1 MALARKAGA
10 AAVLLLVLAFVAVSQ
25 SKSHTRQGDGGP
37 AIKARIDGPSKLAF
51 DSKGNLFIYEASDD
65 LRPVIREISAST
77 KKITTL
83 LVGCEEGAWPPKPE
97 RDDCLSSPAELQM
110 AGDGRLLVAEFLR
123 NRVRTLDLRS
133 RTFSLV
139 AGNGTREPSGD
150 GGLAIAA
157 GLPEPGC
164 ATTSQQGNI
173 FVCDWRNRVRRID
186 ARTGIIS
193 TLAGSGKAGFGGDG
207 GPALEAQFNFLNSI
221 AVNSAGDLF
230 IADDTSYRIR
240 RVDAKT
246 GIIDTIAGT
255 GHGERFGTPFR
266 GEFGPAIDARLDTP
280 LHLMFDKDGYLLFL
294 NGESRICRINLG
306 SGTITTVAGRNQPG
320 FDGDGG
326 PATQAHIYAS
336 GMALDPGGN
345 LFFADLEHN
354 RIRRVDAATGIIT
367 TFAGNGLPIRGPHP
381 PIL

>member
-1 MALARKAGA
+1 MPHMIRQNARLAGA
-10 AAVLLLVLAFVAVSQ
+10 AAILLLVTAFVAVSQ
-25 SKSHTRQGDGGP
+25 SKSYTRQGDGGP
-37 AIKARIDGPSKLAF
+37 AIKATIDGPSKLAF

-65 LRPVIREISAST
+65 LRPAIREIRAST

-83 LVGCEEGAWPPKPE
+83 LVGCDENAWPPKKE

-110 AGDGRLLVAEFLR
+110 AGDGRLLVPEFLR

-139 AGNGTREPSGD
+139 AGNGTRESSGD
-150 GGLAIAA
+150 GGPAIRA
-157 GLPEPGC
+157 GLMEPSC
-164 ATTSQQGNI
+164 ATTDQQGNI

-193 TLAGSGKAGFGGDG
+193 TVAGSGEAGFGGDG

-221 AVNSAGDLF
+221 AVNSVGDLF

-255 GHGERFGTPFR
+255 GHGARFDPIFK
-266 GEFGPAIDARLDTP
+266 GEGGPALEAQLHDPR
-280 LHLMFDKDGYLLFL
+280 HLMFDKDGYLLFL
-294 NGESRICRINLG
+294 NGEGRVCRINLW
-306 SGTITTVAGRNQPG
+306 SGTISTVAGRNQPG

-326 PATQAHIYAS
+326 PATQAHIDAW

-345 LFFADLEHN
+345 LFLADWEHN
-354 RIRRVDAATGIIT
+354 RIRRVDSVTGVIT
-367 TFAGNGLPIRGPHP
+367 TFAG
-381 PIL
+381 